1 MRLRSAS
8 LASVGP
14 ADFTKHRLSKLR
26 YSVLASSVNAL
37 DATRS
42 ARRHS
47 FTKANAAL
55 MAFSG
60 KINVAW
66 SAGLTPNSGSF
77 SKRWRNTADAGGCR
91 SKTVGVSPLQNARY
105 SMYR

>member
-26 YSVLASSVNAL
+26 GAVIGFFVKLSSLRTA
-37 DATRS
+37 S

-55 MAFSG
+55 MAFS
-60 KINVAW
+60 V
-66 SAGLTPNSGSF
+66 
-77 SKRWRNTADAGGCR
+77 R
-91 SKTVGVSPLQNARY
+91 STSREVRD
-105 SMYR
+105 